1 MDKVN
6 GFANQ
11 ISELYKRA
19 SDDFLCNRF
28 VWNEIE
34 DSLCK
39 FREEINKQISEKNMC
54 IYFKQKCM
62 IIRFLF
68 L

>member
-19 SDDFLCNRF
+19 SDDFC
-28 VWNEIE
+28 VIV
-34 DSLCK
+34 
-39 FREEINKQISEKNMC
+39 
-54 IYFKQKCM
+54 
-62 IIRFLF
+62 LF
-68 L
+68 GMK

>member
-34 DSLCK
+34 DSLCE
-39 FREEINKQISEKNMC
+39 FREEMC
-54 IYFKQKCM
+54 IRDRNGAM
-62 IIRFLF
+62 A
-68 L
+68 